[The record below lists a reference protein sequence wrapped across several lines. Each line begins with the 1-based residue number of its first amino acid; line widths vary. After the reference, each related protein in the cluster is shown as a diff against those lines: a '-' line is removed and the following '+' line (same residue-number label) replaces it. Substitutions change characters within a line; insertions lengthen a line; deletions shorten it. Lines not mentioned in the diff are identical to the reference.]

1 MMKKLLLL
9 LVTTLTLSS
18 WAFSQSLELYYEGEP
33 IDPMAEITLT
43 AHPDSGMMIIDTLDV
58 KNLSEVTL
66 DVICVREIIE
76 NVDSTVNTFCWGG
89 LCYPPF
95 VDTSSNA
102 TTIEPQAMAY
112 EFSGDHDPNGFTG
125 TTKVKYTFYN
135 TYNPDDNVAV
145 IVNYAA
151 VGSSSVSTHKEQFS
165 LSKAYPNPANNFVSV
180 DYDIKETQETP
191 HIAFYNL
198 LGSKVKEIKLT
209 ESFGTLTIN
218 TSDFIE
224 GIYFYSLLI
233 NNEATQTQK
242 LIIKH

>member
-1 MMKKLLLL
+1 MKKLLLL
-9 LVTTLTLSS
+9 LVTVFIFSGL
-18 WAFSQSLELYYEGEP
+18 FSQSLELYYEGDP
-33 IDPMAEITLT
+33 IDSMTEITLT

-58 KNLSEVTL
+58 KNISEVTL
-66 DVICVREIIE
+66 NVICVREIIE
-76 NVDSTVNTFCWGG
+76 NIEGTVNSFCWGG

-102 TTIEPQAMAY
+102 ATIESQAMAY

-135 TYNPDDNVAV
+135 TENPDDYVAV
-145 IVNYAA
+145 IVNFDA
-151 VGSSSVSTHKEQFS
+151 VGSSSVSTFQEQLA

-180 DYDIKETQETP
+180 DYDIKGIKENS

-198 LGSKVKEIKLT
+198 LGSKVKEIELT
-209 ESFGTLTIN
+209 ESSGTLTIN

-224 GIYFYSLLI
+224 GIYFYSLMI
-233 NNEATQTQK
+233 GNEASQTQK
-242 LIIKH
+242 LIIRH

>member
-1 MMKKLLLL
+1 MMKKIILLCISAIM
-9 LVTTLTLSS
+9 VS
-18 WAFSQSLELYYEGEP
+18 WVFSQSLELYYEGEP
-33 IDPMAEITLT
+33 IDSMTEITLT

-58 KNLSEVTL
+58 KNLSDLTL

-76 NVDSTVNTFCWGG
+76 NIEGTVNTFCWGG
-89 LCYPPF
+89 QCYPPF
-95 VDTSSNA
+95 VDTSGTA
-102 TTIEPQAMAY
+102 TTIDPQTVSY
-112 EFSGDHDPNGFTG
+112 EFSGDHSPNGFTG

-135 TYNPDDNVAV
+135 MDNPDDNVMV
-145 IVNYAA
+145 IVNYDA
-151 VGSSSVSTHKEQFS
+151 SDPNSVQEIDLQFT

-180 DYDIKETQETP
+180 DYDLRDVQNAR
-191 HIAFYNL
+191 IAFYNL
-198 LGSKVKEIKLT
+198 LGSKVNEIELT

-233 NNEATQTQK
+233 NNEASQTQK